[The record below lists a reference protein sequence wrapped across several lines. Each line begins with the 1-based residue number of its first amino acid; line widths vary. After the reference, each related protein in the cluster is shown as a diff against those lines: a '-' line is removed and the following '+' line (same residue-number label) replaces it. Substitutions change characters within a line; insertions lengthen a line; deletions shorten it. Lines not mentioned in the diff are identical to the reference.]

1 MTEMPLSDGLT
12 ERPAGSP
19 GVDASGPLQ
28 NAMGGAYEGADRVSR
43 ELASWNPVIKPADGD
58 INRDK
63 MILDARGRDLVRNS
77 GLMMGA
83 SAIHK
88 DSIVGGYYRLNAEPK
103 YGMLGQTKK
112 WAEEFA
118 REVEAKFTM
127 YAESQDNW
135 LDAARMNSLT
145 MQVRLAIAG
154 YFSGGEV
161 LATVEWLRDAGRP
174 FSTALQMIDPDRLSN
189 PNDVE
194 DTDRLRRGVQ
204 RNQYGAPQGYNIRM
218 AHPKDQTAFVDNFRW
233 KFVPARKPWGRLQ
246 VIHLIEQDRPDQT
259 RGVAGMVSVL
269 KEMQMTRKFHD
280 VTLQNAIVNASYAA
294 TIESD
299 LPPEMAFES
308 VGVNK
313 GDKRLSYAQGLL
325 MAMAEYSGNARN
337 LQIDGAKIPHLYPGT
352 KLNLKP
358 AGSIGGVG
366 EGFEQSLLRYVAS
379 ALGLSYEQF
388 SRDYTKTNYSSA
400 RASMNETWKFMQS
413 RKKIVAD
420 RYATFAYSLW
430 LEEAINKGEI
440 KSLPKGFNF
449 YEGQNKDAICNC
461 SWIGAS
467 RGQVDELKET
477 QAAVMRIKAGL
488 STHAQ
493 EAAKLGLDYRDIFE
507 QLATEQEVAK
517 ELGLTLNLDP
527 AKGGSVT
534 NDSGSDDGD
543 EATPTKPAPKTKD

>member
-1 MTEMPLSDGLT
+1 MTERTVTDAT
-12 ERPAGSP
+12 NERPAGSP
-19 GVDASGPLQ
+19 GVDASGPLEH
-28 NAMGGAYEGADRVSR
+28 AMGGAYEGADRVSR
-43 ELASWNPVIKPADGD
+43 ELATWSPVMKPPDAE

-103 YGMLGQTKK
+103 YLLLGQTKK

-118 REVEAKFTM
+118 REVEAKFTL

-161 LATVEWLRDAGRP
+161 LATVEWLRDSGRP
-174 FSTALQMIDPDRLSN
+174 FNTALQMIDPDRLSN
-189 PNDVE
+189 PNDLE
-194 DTDRLRRGVQ
+194 DTDRLRRGVL
-204 RNQYGAPQGYNIRM
+204 RNQYGAPQGYHIRM
-218 AHPKDQTAFVDNFRW
+218 AHPKDQTAFVDQFRW
-233 KFVPARKPWGRLQ
+233 KYVPVRKPWGRLQ

-259 RGVAGMVSVL
+259 RGVAAMVSVL

-299 LPPEMAFES
+299 MPPDMAFES
-308 VGVNK
+308 VGVTK
-313 GDKRLSYAQGLL
+313 GDARLTYAQSLM
-325 MAMAEYSGNARN
+325 MAMAEYSSKARN
-337 LQIDGAKIPHLYPGT
+337 LTMDGAKIPHLYPGT

-420 RYATFAYSLW
+420 RYATIAYSLW

-440 KSLPKGFNF
+440 KSLPQGFNL

-488 STHAQ
+488 STLAY
-493 EAAKLGLDYRDIFE
+493 EAAKLGHDWRELLE
-507 QLATEQEVAK
+507 QLATEQEAAN
-517 ELGLTLNLDP
+517 ELGVTLNFDP

-534 NDSGSDDGD
+534 NDAGNEDGD
-543 EATPTKPAPKTKD
+543 AADDNKPAPKTKD